1 MALLVSPANNTGWGL
16 GCKSMY
22 GGARTLSANHPVLV
36 RKHYRASWGSR
47 RGRMPTS
54 TVAVTSDPVAD
65 VVNAI
70 SVSRRRRRSNRARKT
85 AAQRVAR
92 ALVKNARRRLARR
105 GVVRRTRD
113 PVADVVRAVQE
124 TVRAN
129 PPRRS
134 ARLRARTVVRAAP
147 RNVYWVKGADGVR
160 VPVTTRPS
168 R

>member
-1 MALLVSPANNTGWGL
+1 
-16 GCKSMY
+16 MY

-47 RGRMPTS
+47 RGRVPTS

-70 SVSRRRRRSNRARKT
+70 SASRRRRRSNRARKT

-134 ARLRARTVVRAAP
+134 ARLRARTVVSVAP